1 MLNNKSI
8 AALAASASLLSG
20 LAVATPALADSFS
33 DSVKA
38 NAAYVNALKDKT
50 KTSKDLDQLKQ
61 TASIVQKA
69 HTADAI
75 SNEKQTEY
83 TNKLKQVN
91 QQHPDGNIPEQD
103 ANELAGL
110 KKAADKAE
118 KAADKAKLQVKL
130 EALAQK
136 AENEGLSFT
145 AKQIRKANTLSGA
158 EALLKAA
165 EEIKAEQNKKEKG
178 NEGSSSLGYPLP
190 AEGSTTPATPETTPA
205 APEASAAPVAPA
217 SDETAAPEKVDA
229 DSKKDGKG
237 LPQTGEADVAGLL
250 TTLSTLF
257 FGAAGAVSLKKRH

>member
-38 NAAYVNALKDKT
+38 NAAYVNALSDKAKTPQELEQLKKTAIKEAQDHKKAAEFNATVKANKAYVDALEKGNVSPDELKDLKAT
-50 KTSKDLDQLKQ
+50 AEKTSK
-61 TASIVQKA
+61 A
-69 HTADAI
+69 HRENLIA
-75 SNEKQTEY
+75 E
-83 TNKLKQVN
+83 
-91 QQHPDGNIPEQD
+91 
-103 ANELAGL
+103 
-110 KKAADKAE
+110 E
-118 KAADKAKLQVKL
+118 KA
-130 EALAQK
+130 QK
-136 AENEGLSFT
+136 EKENEG
-145 AKQIRKANTLSGA
+145 NG
-158 EALLKAA
+158 
-165 EEIKAEQNKKEKG
+165 
-178 NEGSSSLGYPLP
+178 SLGYPLP
-190 AEGSTTPATPETTPA
+190 AEGSATPATPEKTPA

-217 SDETAAPEKVDA
+217 SDETAAPENVDA

>member
-1 MLNNKSI
+1 MLNHKSI

-20 LAVATPALADSFS
+20 LAVATPALADSFH
-33 DSVKA
+33 DSFEA
-38 NAAYVNALKDKT
+38 NKEFVNALNDKT
-50 KTSKDLDQLKQ
+50 KTPQELEQLKKA
-61 TASIVQKA
+61 ASQAQKT
-69 HTADAI
+69 HTVDAI
-75 SNEKQTEY
+75 ANDKQAEY
-83 TNKLKQVN
+83 ENKLKQVN
-91 QQHPDGNIPEQD
+91 QQHQDGNIPEQD

-110 KKAADKAE
+110 K

-165 EEIKAEQNKKEKG
+165 EEIKAEQNKKENK
-178 NEGSSSLGYPLP
+178 NEGNGSLGYPLP
-190 AEGSTTPATPETTPA
+190 AEGSATPATPESSA
-205 APEASAAPVAPA
+205 APTPEASAAPVAPA

>member
-38 NAAYVNALKDKT
+38 NAAYVNALNPKDGAQKVTPQKLDELKKAASQAQKT
-50 KTSKDLDQLKQ
+50 
-61 TASIVQKA
+61 
-69 HTADAI
+69 HTVDAI
-75 SNEKQTEY
+75 ANEKQTEY

-91 QQHPDGNIPEQD
+91 QQHQDGNIPEQD

-110 KKAADKAE
+110 K

-145 AKQIRKANTLSGA
+145 AKQIRKANTLSSA

-165 EEIKAEQNKKEKG
+165 EEIKAEQNKKENG
-178 NEGSSSLGYPLP
+178 NEGNGSLGYPLP

>member
-20 LAVATPALADSFS
+20 LAVATPALADSFH
-33 DSVKA
+33 DSFEA
-38 NAAYVNALKDKT
+38 NKEYVNALSDKT
-50 KTSKDLDQLKQ
+50 KTPQELEQLKQ
-61 TASIVQKA
+61 KA
-69 HTADAI
+69 IKEAQAHKKAEEFNATVKANKAYVDAL
-75 SNEKQTEY
+75 NKGNVPTEEL
-83 TNKLKQVN
+83 NKLK
-91 QQHPDGNIPEQD
+91 E
-103 ANELAGL
+103 AA
-110 KKAADKAE
+110 KKASKAHRENLIAEE
-118 KAADKAKLQVKL
+118 KAQ
-130 EALAQK
+130 
-136 AENEGLSFT
+136 
-145 AKQIRKANTLSGA
+145 
-158 EALLKAA
+158 
-165 EEIKAEQNKKEKG
+165 KEKG
-178 NEGSSSLGYPLP
+178 DEGNGSLGYPLP